1 MIRITQIKMP
11 IDCTNEQIENEVL
24 KILNITE
31 TERKVIKRFEI
42 FKRSIDARKSQEA
55 PFYVYSINVYFNDEK
70 TIWDNNKDKENL
82 ELITE
87 DQTYKVEIKNSFKVK
102 HQPVIIG
109 FGPAG
114 IFCSLLL
121 ARAGC
126 NPIIIERG
134 RIVSERINDVNEFW
148 KNGKLNLNSNAL
160 FGEGGAGTFSDGK
173 LNTLVKDKEM
183 RGRFVMGELVKA
195 GAPEEIMYI
204 NKPHI
209 GTDKLR
215 NVVQNIREEIINL
228 GGKFF
233 FESTVTDITIEEGKI
248 TGLTINNGYSTIK
261 TDHIFLAIGHS
272 ARDTFQMLVER
283 GIPMEQKAFA
293 MGLRIEHLQKTINK
307 SQYGDISS
315 EKLGAADY
323 KMAYHTQSGRGVYT
337 FCMCPGGSVIGATSE
352 EGRLAING
360 MSNYARDG
368 KNANSAL
375 LVNVMPEDFGSK
387 DVLAGVEMQ
396 RDLEHKAFLLGGSDW
411 KAPIQ
416 RVESYLR
423 KMPRHLGLSIPK
435 HAKTNEDIV
444 PSYAGGTKYAI
455 LNEILPPFISEAI
468 GEGIIAFD
476 RKMKGFATPEAIL
489 TGVETRSS
497 SPVRILRNENMMSK
511 IQGLWP
517 VGEGAGYAGGIMSA
531 AMDGMKAAEKYLEL
545 INQ

>member
-1 MIRITQIKMP
+1 MIRISQIKMQLES
-11 IDCTNEQIENEVL
+11 TNKQIEEEIL
-24 KILNITE
+24 KKLE
-31 TERKVIKRFEI
+31 IKENPKNPIVKFEI
-42 FKRSIDARKSQEA
+42 YKRSIDARKSGEA
-55 PFYVYSINVYFNDEK
+55 PFYVYSVNVYFSDEK
-70 TIWDNNKDKENL
+70 SIWDNIENKENI
-82 ELITE
+82 EFITE
-87 DQTYKVEIKNSFKVK
+87 PQVYKLIPKNQSKNLK
-102 HQPVIIG
+102 QPVIIG

-114 IFCSLLL
+114 MFCSLLL

-134 RIVSERINDVNEFW
+134 KIVSERVNDVNEFW
-148 KNGKLNLNSNAL
+148 KNGKLNLNSNVL

-173 LNTLVKDKEM
+173 LSTLVKDKEQ
-183 RGRFVMGELVKA
+183 RGRFVLSEFVLA
-195 GAPEEIMYI
+195 GAPEEIMFI

-215 NVVQNIREEIINL
+215 GIVQNIREEIIRL
-228 GGKFF
+228 GGKFY
-233 FESTVTDITIEEGKI
+233 FESTVTDIRIENEKI
-248 TGLTINNGYSTIK
+248 VGLTINNGESEIK
-261 TDHIFLAIGHS
+261 TDNVFLAIGHS
-272 ARDTFQMLVER
+272 ARDTFKMLTEHGV
-283 GIPMEQKAFA
+283 PMEQKAFA

-315 EKLGAADY
+315 EILGAADY
-323 KMAYHTQSGRGVYT
+323 KMAYHTKSGRGVYT

-352 EGRLAING
+352 QECLAING

-411 KAPIQ
+411 RAPVQ

-435 HAKTNEDIV
+435 YAKINEDVI

-455 LNEILPPFISEAI
+455 LNEILPPFISETI

-476 RKMKGFATPEAIL
+476 RKMKGFASPEAIL

-531 AMDGMKAAEKYLEL
+531 AMDGMKAAEKYIEL